1 MTGDVISVAKTN
13 IMSCETL
20 VQLFESGVGNDFFG
34 PESPHPYVVLEA
46 ENDDISGEFAQWLAE
61 RPCVVCVISNQLEK
75 LPDHLSY
82 VADVVVDTTTD
93 ADYIAQM
100 VINYPVASMVLTQHL
115 RLIEKIDFEAALTAE
130 SFAYALLQGGRE
142 FKNWLANKETLA
154 ESNLS
159 QSPLLVTREAK
170 HLSLILN
177 AHESH
182 NEIDIHLRDA
192 LCEAFE
198 LALIDETIETLSLS
212 AIGKSF
218 SIGGA
223 LSEFGQVA
231 DPATAHWIRNVRLPG
246 RLLARLVWRDI
257 PVHVRTYL
265 NGPAIGAGLELAA
278 FAHEVTAHPKAWT
291 QLPEIRMG
299 LIPGAGGTVSVSRRI
314 GRHKTAYMVLTG
326 KRINAETAHKWG
338 LIDNIETRMV
348 T

>member
-1 MTGDVISVAKTN
+1 MTGDVISFAKTN
-13 IMSCETL
+13 IMSCKTL
-20 VQLFESGVGNDFFG
+20 VQMFESGVGNDLFG

-46 ENDDISGEFAQWLAE
+46 ENDDISGEFAQWLVE

-75 LPDHLSY
+75 LPDRLFY

-93 ADYIAQM
+93 ADYIAQI
-100 VINYPVASMVLTQHL
+100 VTSYPVASLVLTQHL

-130 SFAYALLQGGRE
+130 SFAYAVLQGGRE
-142 FKNWLANKETLA
+142 FYNWLANKETQA
-154 ESNLS
+154 EPNLS

-170 HLSLILN
+170 HLNLILN
-177 AHESH
+177 APESH
-182 NEIDIHLRDA
+182 NEIDIYLRDA

-198 LALIDETIETLSLS
+198 LALIDETIETLFLS
-212 AIGKSF
+212 SIGKSF

-231 DPATAHWIRNVRLPG
+231 DPATAHWIRSVRLPG
-246 RLLARLVWRDI
+246 RLLARLVWRDN

-326 KRINAETAHKWG
+326 KRIKAETAYKWG
-338 LIDNIETRMV
+338 LIDNIEKGIV

>member
-46 ENDDISGEFAQWLAE
+46 DNDDISGEFLQWLAV

-93 ADYIAQM
+93 ADYIAQI
-100 VINYPVASMVLTQHL
+100 VTSYPVASLVLTQHL
-115 RLIEKIDFEAALTAE
+115 RLIEKMDFEAALTAE
-130 SFAYALLQGGRE
+130 SFAYAVLQGGRE
-142 FKNWLANKETLA
+142 FKNWLANRETPT
-154 ESNLS
+154 ESNVSL
-159 QSPLLVTREAK
+159 SPLLVTREAQ
-170 HLSLILN
+170 HLNLSLN
-177 AHESH
+177 APKRN
-182 NEIDIHLRDA
+182 NEIDINLRDA

-223 LSEFGQVA
+223 LSEFGQVP
-231 DPATAHWIRNVRLPG
+231 DPATAHWIRSVRLPG
-246 RLLARLVWRDI
+246 RLLARLVWQDS

-278 FAHEVTAHPKAWT
+278 FAHEVAAHPKAWT

-326 KRINAETAHKWG
+326 KRIKAETAYKWG